1 MDHYLRHR
9 ALIIALVVVAF
20 LAQNAFA
27 RQDTID
33 VVVDGRSVPVSLA
46 GIERRTIVTADRG
59 LRTTFD
65 GVAVRDVLKAAGV
78 AVSGLKGKALAQ
90 VVIATGRDGY
100 QVAFAIAEIDS
111 DFTDRIILVAD
122 KRDGKPLLPDTGPW
136 QIIVPDEKRPAR
148 WVRQFV
154 KLEVRQLP

>member
-1 MDHYLRHR
+1 MQRHLRHHVWIAALATIACLAHTAR
-9 ALIIALVVVAF
+9 AG
-20 LAQNAFA
+20 
-27 RQDTID
+27 QDSID
-33 VVVDGRSVPVSLA
+33 VVVEGRSVLVSLA
-46 GIERRTIVTADRG
+46 GLERRTIVTADRG
-59 LRTTFD
+59 LRTTFE

-78 AVSGLKGKALAQ
+78 AVSGLKGRALAQ

-100 QVAFAIAEIDS
+100 QVAFAMAEIDS

-122 KRDGKPLLPDTGPW
+122 KRDGQPLLPDTGPR